1 MPDPSSPPPT
11 LQQIADHLGVSKT
24 AMSLALRDQPRISAG
39 LKKRVRQAASA
50 LGYTPNALVAA
61 HMAHLRRRRAPRY
74 QATLALVLSWSRA
87 QIRQS
92 VAGELYRL
100 YRRGVFERAAQLGYV
115 VEEFSLAA
123 GGLDSPGDAGVLE
136 AGRLA
141 VVLKS
146 RGIHG
151 VVAAPVPVPG
161 GRLDFAWADF
171 AAVALGYSIGAP
183 DLHRACQDA
192 FSGMGCALAEVAA
205 RGYRRPG
212 LVLAKEDDAR
222 VNHLALARFLAWQRT
237 EGAAEP
243 VPELLLEEQRA
254 DLVVRWFRRHR
265 PDAVISSSAQVC
277 AWLREAGVRV
287 PRDAG
292 FASTFWLPVLKGL
305 SGVYENYDLIG
316 ASAVDMLVGQLHRN
330 ERGVPAE
337 PKHTLLP
344 VRWMDGG
351 TLRARPGR
359 RGAAGEPP
367 A

>member
-1 MPDPSSPPPT
+1 MSESPSPSPT
-11 LQQIADHLGVSKT
+11 LQQIAEHLGVSKT
-24 AMSLALRDQPRISAG
+24 AVSMALRGQPRISTQ
-39 LKKRVRQAASA
+39 LKERVRQAAHD

-61 HMAHLRRRRAPRY
+61 HMAHLRARRTPRY
-74 QATLALVLSWSRA
+74 QATLALLLSWREE

-92 VAGELYRL
+92 ARALYQL
-100 YRRGVFERAAQLGYV
+100 YGRGVHERATQLGYV
-115 VEEFSLAA
+115 VEEFSLGADA
-123 GGLDSPGDAGVLE
+123 GGLE

-141 VVLKS
+141 GVLKS

-151 VVAAPVPVPG
+151 IVAAPVPKPG
-161 GRLDFAWADF
+161 STLEFAWKDF

-192 FSGMGCALAEVAA
+192 FGSMGCVLAEVSA

-237 EGAAEP
+237 ESAAEP
-243 VPELLLEEQRA
+243 VPELLLEKQQA
-254 DLVVRWFRRHR
+254 DIVMRWFLQHR
-265 PDAVISSSAQVC
+265 PDVVISSSAQVC
-277 AWLREAGVRV
+277 TWLREAGIRV

-292 FASTFWLPVLKGL
+292 FASTFWLPVFKGL

-344 VRWMDGG
+344 GRWMEGS
-351 TLRARPGR
+351 TLRARPR
-359 RGAAGEPP
+359 RRVAAGNLSG
-367 A
+367 

>member
-1 MPDPSSPPPT
+1 
-11 LQQIADHLGVSKT
+11 LQQIAERLGVSKT
-24 AMSLALRDQPRISAG
+24 AVSMALRDQPRISAR
-39 LKKRVRQAASA
+39 LKKRVRQTAVA

-61 HMAHLRRRRAPRY
+61 HMAHLRSRRTPRY
-74 QATLALVLSWSRA
+74 QATLALALSWSRA

-92 VAGELYRL
+92 VAGDIYRL
-100 YRRGVFERAAQLGYV
+100 YRRGVHERAAQLGYV
-115 VEEFSLAA
+115 IEEFSLDVGA
-123 GGLDSPGDAGVLE
+123 GGLEPA
-136 AGRLA
+136 RLA
-141 VVLKS
+141 HVLKS

-151 VVAAPVPVPG
+151 IVAAPVPKPG
-161 GRLDFAWADF
+161 GRLEFAWEDF

-192 FSGMGCALAEVAA
+192 FGGMGCVLAEVSA

-212 LVLAKEDDAR
+212 LVLAREDDAR

-237 EGAAEP
+237 ESAGEP

-254 DLVVRWFRRHR
+254 DIVMRWFREHR
-265 PDAVISSSAQVC
+265 PDVVISSSAQVC
-277 AWLREAGVRV
+277 GWLREAGIRV

-292 FASTFWLPVLKGL
+292 FASTFWLPVFKGL

-344 VRWMDGG
+344 GRWMDGS
-351 TLRARPGR
+351 TLRAGPER
-359 RGAAGEPP
+359 RGAARKPSEYGTNNTLS
-367 A
+367 